1 MQPPNRASMRRSRI
15 HTAPNTESLLPVL
28 RSIAQ
33 NTSAVSVRNSLRG
46 LYAITP
52 DETNFAALLAMVSAA
67 LKGGVKIVQY
77 RQKNLAPV
85 DQGSQARKINKL
97 CVDAG
102 AALIINDNVELAQ
115 QIDAAGVHLGR
126 DDMHLS
132 EARSILGSHKIIG
145 VSCYDQLALAE
156 EAVASGA
163 DYIAFG
169 AFFPSQIKPNAV
181 RAELTLIIEA
191 RKKFATPIVAI
202 GGITLQNAPQLI
214 AAGVDAV
221 AVISDLSNAPDIAAR
236 AIAFQNLFPEEN

>member
-1 MQPPNRASMRRSRI
+1 MQSPDRASMRRSRI
-15 HTAPNTESLLPVL
+15 HTAPNTESLRPVL

-33 NTSAVSVRNSLRG
+33 NASAGSVSNSLRG

-52 DETNFAALLAMVSAA
+52 DVTNFAALLTMVSAV
-67 LKGGVKIVQY
+67 LQGGVKLIQY
-77 RQKNLAPV
+77 RQKNAPLLE
-85 DQGSQARKINKL
+85 QSRQAREINAL
-97 CVDAG
+97 CVGAG

-126 DDMHLS
+126 DDMRLG
-132 EARSILGSHKIIG
+132 EARNILGPHKIIG
-145 VSCYDQLALAE
+145 VSCYNQLALAE
-156 EAVASGA
+156 NAVAAGA
-163 DYIAFG
+163 DYVAFG

-181 RAELTLIIEA
+181 RAELALIIEA
-191 RKKFATPIVAI
+191 KKKFATPIVAI

-221 AVISDLSNAPDIAAR
+221 AVISDLFSAPDITAR